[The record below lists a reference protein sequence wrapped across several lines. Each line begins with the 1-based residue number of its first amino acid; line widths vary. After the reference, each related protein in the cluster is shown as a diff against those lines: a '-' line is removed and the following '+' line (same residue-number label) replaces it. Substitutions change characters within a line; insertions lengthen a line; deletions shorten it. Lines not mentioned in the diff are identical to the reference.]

1 LLACGEAFRELPHQQ
16 NEKQPCKDS
25 TRVSKAHI
33 FLSFFYLHE
42 KKPNFIRFFLILP
55 TFVCSNPNLSLFLF
69 SQSMNLYNQQN
80 KKQMKQPKVS
90 FLLTCLLT
98 FFISSWGGVL
108 AQKAKITGTVFDG
121 GSTNNDP
128 ILGAIIGLFD
138 KSGAAVKSTETDFV
152 AGEYRI
158 EVEPGT
164 YKVVISYSGYEDFTK
179 EITLAADE
187 ELKLNCTLSEKVN
200 QITEITV
207 TLSRKEQKLEESVG
221 QVAVVPMELIANGN
235 ITRADDAV
243 AKVPGVTVA
252 DGQANIRGGSGYSY
266 GAGSRVLLLVDDMPI
281 LQADA
286 GFPNWRDLPIENLS
300 QIEVLKGA
308 GSALYGSS
316 ALNGIIHLR
325 TAYAKSEPETEI
337 AVYGTGFGTPARA
350 NTAWWKYDSVATNDG
365 KFYADD
371 DTAVGA
377 KYHPALL
384 KNRAGYNKPM
394 EAGFQFAHRRQF
406 NNKLF
411 WTLGANAYYFDSYRA
426 GEYDRKFRINSNLE
440 YRVDSVT
447 KIGLNANF
455 NVGRG
460 GSFFIWG
467 NSAALGRDVDSAIY
481 IPYDNTITENQIMR
495 FNIDPYMT
503 KYDKKGGKHRLQGRY
518 YHVQN
523 NNNNNQSNTSNLF
536 YGEYQYAQTIKSLA
550 NMSIVTGAVGQ
561 GSFINAQLYG
571 NAKYTIANA
580 AAYAQLAKGFL
591 PSTKFTKEGS
601 PAKDRLNIEFG
612 ARVEF
617 NSINSP
623 DSVLVS
629 PTTGKI
635 LNPEPKSRQ
644 ARPVFRAG
652 FNYQV
657 AEFTRLRA
665 SWGQGYRYPTIAERY
680 ISTVVGPTGTGLE
693 IRANPKLQ
701 AETGWS
707 ADIGLVQGLAIPGT
721 KWKALLE
728 VSAFWTEYQNMM
740 EFTFKG
746 GDTLNI
752 ASLPII
758 FSSINIGNAVIPGA
772 EISLMGQGEIGGVK
786 TNILTG
792 YTYINPY
799 FKDFSRLQQKLSS
812 DSTNDV
818 LKYRNRHVIKL
829 DIESFFLKDD
839 ALSIGVSFN
848 YASAMETIDRAFE
861 NLNAFGNA
869 NFPLDLFGVGVY
881 RNGVPAYTDP
891 ATGRLVPARPGIN
904 QSQIYDLSARIGYKY
919 FIREALTEEQK
930 KTADPAKPLE
940 GKTKMTVKL
949 SLVGKNLLNQEYAI
963 RPALAGA
970 PINFA
975 VRLDVGF

>member
-1 LLACGEAFRELPHQQ
+1 L
-16 NEKQPCKDS
+16 
-25 TRVSKAHI
+25 
-33 FLSFFYLHE
+33 Y
-42 KKPNFIRFFLILP
+42 
-55 TFVCSNPNLSLFLF
+55 
-69 SQSMNLYNQQN
+69 SQSTNLYNQQN

-98 FFISSWGGVL
+98 FFISSWGAL
-108 AQKAKITGTVFDG
+108 FAQKAKITGTVFDG
-121 GSTNNDP
+121 EQPGTEPIATANISLLDKNQKYITGTLVDP
-128 ILGAIIGLFD
+128 V
-138 KSGAAVKSTETDFV
+138 S
-152 AGEYRI
+152 GEYTI
-158 EVEPGT
+158 ETEAGSFIL
-164 YKVVISYSGYEDFTK
+164 KFESSGYEEVTQDV
-179 EITLAADE
+179 TLTAGQ
-187 ELKLNCTLSEKVN
+187 ELKINLTLRAGAAMSNIMDAVV
-200 QITEITV
+200 V
-207 TLSRKEQKLEESVG
+207 TGGRNEQKREETVG

-350 NTAWWKYDSVATNDG
+350 NTAWWKYDSLETFDG

-377 KYHPALL
+377 KYHPAFF
-384 KNRAGYNKPM
+384 KNRAGYSKPM

-447 KIGLNANF
+447 KVGLNVNF

-467 NSAALGRDVDSAIY
+467 NSYFLGQNVDSAIY
-481 IPYDNTITENQIMR
+481 IPLANTITENQIMR

-503 KYDKKGGKHRLQGRY
+503 KYDKNGGKHRLQGRY

-523 NNNNNQSNTSNLF
+523 NNNNNQSNTSDLF
-536 YGEYQYAQTIKSLA
+536 YGEYQYSQTIKSLA

-571 NAKYTIANA
+571 NAKYSIANV

-591 PSTKFTKEGS
+591 PGKTGKDSS
-601 PAKDRLNIEFG
+601 DRLRVELG

-629 PTTGKI
+629 AASGKI

-652 FNYQV
+652 LNYRI
-657 AEFTRLRA
+657 AEFTRIRA

-680 ISTVVGPTGTGLE
+680 ISTVVGPAGTGLE
-693 IRANPKLQ
+693 IQANPKLQ
-701 AETGWS
+701 SETGWS
-707 ADIGLVQGLAIPGT
+707 ADLGLVQGLAIPGT

-746 GDTLNI
+746 GDTTDTRFF
-752 ASLPII
+752 PIY
-758 FSSINIGNAVIPGA
+758 FSSINVGNAVIPGA

-792 YTYINPY
+792 YTYIEPF
-799 FKDFSRLQQKLSS
+799 FKNFSSLQKKLSS
-812 DSTNDV
+812 DSIDNV
-818 LKYRNRHVIKL
+818 LKYRNKHVIKL

-848 YASAMETIDRAFE
+848 YASDMKAIDRAFE
-861 NLNAFGNA
+861 NLNAFGDPT
-869 NFPLDLFGVGVY
+869 FPVDYFGIQNY
-881 RNGVPAYTDP
+881 RNNFNKSE
-891 ATGRLVPARPGIN
+891 I
-904 QSQIYDLSARIGYKY
+904 IDLSARIGYKY
-919 FIREALTEEQK
+919 FIREQLTEEQQK
-930 KTADPAKPLE
+930 KNETEE
-940 GKTKMTVKL
+940 GKKIEPKVKSTVKL

-975 VRLDVGF
+975 VRVDVGF